1 MIPNPLRRVAAAV
14 VLQAV
19 RDLDNRDPDIRLDAE
34 QFLTDGR
41 LPLWCELAGI
51 DIHPGIMPEN
61 LQPFFTGEVIMPK
74 TARVIQSDNLQ
85 FRLTAEDALCLRA
98 GIDLGR
104 PAPGADEL
112 AGYSLSELARMAL
125 GKAGMS
131 TQGHPLEMVG
141 RALTSSDFPSIL
153 ANVANK
159 ALFEGFSTAEE
170 TWDIWCGVGSL
181 PNFLPATLA
190 GISGASD
197 LEEVQLATY
206 GKILALS
213 RQAIINDDLGA
224 LTDIPR
230 AYGEA
235 AARKIGDLAY
245 SVLTANAAM
254 GDGAALFASGHS
266 NLAGSGGAVSVNTL
280 GAGIAAMKQQ
290 KDSGNTRRLNIRPNF
305 FLGPVG
311 IEAWSEQFFGSNN
324 LNLTTA
330 DLEKGQ
336 SNPYAGKYFTRIYEP
351 RLDDDS
357 VTAWYLAGPKN
368 KTVKLFFLNGN
379 RKPYMEQQNGWNVD
393 GIEYKVRIDAAAIA
407 LDHRGLYKNPGA

>member
-1 MIPNPLRRVAAAV
+1 
-14 VLQAV
+14 
-19 RDLDNRDPDIRLDAE
+19 
-34 QFLTDGR
+34 
-41 LPLWCELAGI
+41 
-51 DIHPGIMPEN
+51 MPR
-61 LQPFFTGEVIMPK
+61 
-74 TARVIQSDNLQ
+74 TARIIQSDNLQ

-131 TQGHPLEMVG
+131 TKGHPLEMVG

-159 ALFEGFSTAEE
+159 SLFEGFSTVEE
-170 TWDIWCGVGSL
+170 TWNTWCGVGSL

-197 LEEVQLATY
+197 LEEVPEDEEFKYGKRVDRSEVVQLATY
-206 GKILALS
+206 GKIFALS

-224 LTDIPR
+224 LTDQPR
-230 AYGEA
+230 AHGEA

-254 GDGAALFASGHS
+254 GDGVALFASGHS
-266 NLAGSGGAVSVNTL
+266 NLAGSGGAVSVATL
-280 GAGIAAMKQQ
+280 GGGITAMKQQ
-290 KDSGNTRRLNIRPNF
+290 KDLQQKRRLNIRPNF
-305 FLGPVG
+305 FLAPVG
-311 IEAWSEQFFGSNN
+311 IEAWCEQFFGSNN

-336 SNPYAGKYFTRIYEP
+336 SNPYAGSYFTRIYEP

-357 VTAWYLAGPKN
+357 VTAWYLAGPKG
-368 KTVKLFFLNGN
+368 KTVKLFFLDGN
-379 RKPYMEQQNGWNVD
+379 QKPYLEQRDSWNVD
-393 GIEYKVRIDAAAIA
+393 GVEYKVRIDAAAIA
-407 LDHRGLYKNPGA
+407 LDHRGLYKNPGV